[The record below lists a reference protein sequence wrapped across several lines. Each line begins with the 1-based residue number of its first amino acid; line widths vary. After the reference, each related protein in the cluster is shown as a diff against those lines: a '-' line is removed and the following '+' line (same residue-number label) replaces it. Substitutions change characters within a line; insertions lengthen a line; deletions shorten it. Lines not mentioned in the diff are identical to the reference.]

1 MRLLNNNKKRNE
13 KKNKKKVS
21 WIDQIT
27 RNVDVMLE
35 AICTYYIYLTL
46 YTKKIIHENGSNQKM
61 LIIRRQQPPVGLSF
75 PLLFLFRHF
84 DDWKIPP
91 YEHIHMYFIKCFIFS
106 TRLSEDKAWILL
118 FHDWINLLNLVNE
131 AISFAHHMH
140 RHGEKNQM

>member
-61 LIIRRQQPPVGLSF
+61 LIIRRQQPPVGLYF
-75 PLLFLFRHF
+75 P
-84 DDWKIPP
+84 PS
-91 YEHIHMYFIKCFIFS
+91 YF
-106 TRLSEDKAWILL
+106 
-118 FHDWINLLNLVNE
+118 
-131 AISFAHHMH
+131 SFATLMIGKFPHM
-140 RHGEKNQM
+140 NIYICIL